1 MVKQVD
7 VSESKLHALGG
18 LWTIIQTTMGMFAIF
33 VMMITMFGFYSL
45 VYYQYFPNFWLFV
58 GLLGVVWAILAIFA
72 YLVLWPAQVGFQN
85 RQWWQHDSPLRK
97 ELEEVHAVV
106 NSIAERL
113 DLNSSEDIE
122 E

>member
-7 VSESKLHALGG
+7 VSESKLHRLGG
-18 LWTIIQTTMGMFAIF
+18 LWTVIQLTMSMFA
-33 VMMITMFGFYSL
+33 VVAMLITMFGFYTL
-45 VYYQYFPNFWLFV
+45 VYYQYFPSFLVFV
-58 GLLGVVWAILAIFA
+58 GILIAVWAGLAVFA

-85 RQWWQHDSPLRK
+85 RQWWQHDSPIKK
-97 ELEEVHAVV
+97 EFEDVHAKLDA
-106 NSIAERL
+106 IAERL